1 MIQWPTTSDTHTAQ
15 INGIP
20 GACTAY
26 GGTFNWVPGGA
37 ALTGLSSVSSG
48 IAWVALQAGGTSL
61 FFFANGNQ
69 MTNANMSN
77 GIVRGTITY
86 ITN

>member
-15 INGIP
+15 VNGIP
-20 GACTAY
+20 SACTAY
-26 GGTFNWVPGGA
+26 SGTYNWVAGGT
-37 ALTGLSSVSSG
+37 ALAGVGSISSG
-48 IAWVALQAGGTSL
+48 IAWVSLQAGGTSL
-61 FFFANGNQ
+61 FIFGNSNQ
-69 MTNANMSN
+69 LTNANMSN